1 MDSNVQ
7 SHSIYG
13 LKPQSLT
20 QFSLEMISPAGWL
33 LSLMLLT
40 ELPLFHGSGSTRL
53 RSDVYD
59 PDDADIGHT
68 SVFTLSVI
76 SGLQRICMII
86 LSGCLMLCITI
97 RSIDCGIPAAR
108 LVRVGQSAIAICS
121 MIFLTGQTQS
131 MSWTTMSSILFG
143 RTLIWH
149 SHSTL
154 NSCLC
159 PLQWHTEAYCD
170 VSYLFETKA
179 VGTLETWMIEDI
191 SSPSH
196 PYLIGQMW
204 DSGIQ
209 MRNLSEGIV

>member
-1 MDSNVQ
+1 MAAFSNAINRIATFPWQ
-7 SHSIYG
+7 RLNASQI
-13 LKPQSLT
+13 
-20 QFSLEMISPAGWL
+20 WC
-33 LSLMLLT
+33 
-40 ELPLFHGSGSTRL
+40 L
-53 RSDVYD
+53 RSRRRW
-59 PDDADIGHT
+59 HR
-68 SVFTLSVI
+68 SHFRFHSSVI